1 MEYRVSPDFTLWRS
15 TLACSGP
22 SSSDAFTEVLADLAA
37 EPLTLSGCAAFG
49 ERLLGLPGEAEANS
63 LAGET
68 GRCKASTVRPCRLS
82 PRNPFQRRTICSD
95 TPKFSATVCTVSPLR
110 TL

>member
-15 TLACSGP
+15 TLACSAA
-22 SSSDAFTEVLADLAA
+22 SSSDAFTEAPADLAA
-37 EPLTLSGCAAFG
+37 EPLTLSGCTAFE
-49 ERLLGLPGEAEANS
+49 ERLLGLLGEAEANS
-63 LAGET
+63 PVGET
-68 GRCKASTVRPCRLS
+68 GRCKASTVRPCRVS
-82 PRNPFQRRTICSD
+82 PRNPFQRRTICAE

>member
-15 TLACSGP
+15 TLACSAP
-22 SSSDAFTEVLADLAA
+22 SSSDAFTEALADLAA
-37 EPLTLSGCAAFG
+37 EPLTLSGCTAFE
-49 ERLLGLPGEAEANS
+49 ERLLGEAEANS
-63 LAGET
+63 PLGET

-95 TPKFSATVCTVSPLR
+95 TPKFSATVSTVSPLR